1 VRYWSGNGKNWTWGS
16 GTGCGPFACKCFGS
30 KSSTGILLILLIMAD
45 FFGVYY
51 YHRHAELKKIIQ
63 LIPSALVGIV
73 VGVYIGDKISDL
85 HFQILLGII
94 IASGAFMT
102 FVKIDVK
109 RNKSL
114 SILVGFLGGFIT
126 MVGNAAGPIMSIY
139 FLSMGFEKNKF
150 IGTAA
155 WFFLFVNLI
164 KVPFHII
171 FWKTINFEVFMFDII
186 LFPLILIGALI
197 GVWIVKKIPERPY
210 KIFVITSV
218 FLSTILLFI

>member
-1 VRYWSGNGKNWTWGS
+1 MAK
-16 GTGCGPFACKCFGS
+16 TGLGGLGLVVVPLLANVFGS

-73 VGVYIGDKISDL
+73 VGVYVGDKISDL

-94 IASGAFMT
+94 IASGALMT

-197 GVWIVKKIPERPY
+197 GVWVVKKIPERAY
-210 KIFVITSV
+210 KIFVVTSV
-218 FLSTILLFI
+218 FISTILLFI